1 VSSKIAN
8 RKIVLLFLREK
19 KASNRSGEETEPMLF
34 DTSLRKRSTLH
45 SRITSKRYLVK
56 RGRMAISLFYS
67 GISPVEPLLE
77 LLEVS
82 SDHPSHLIAYAHRPG
97 LFVYSMDYAR
107 TRLSVDSKNAARG
120 GQRQFSGMID
130 V

>member
-1 VSSKIAN
+1 
-8 RKIVLLFLREK
+8 
-19 KASNRSGEETEPMLF
+19 
-34 DTSLRKRSTLH
+34 
-45 SRITSKRYLVK
+45 
-56 RGRMAISLFYS
+56 MAISLFSS
-67 GISPVEPLLE
+67 GISPAEQLLE
-77 LLEVS
+77 PPAVGHVDSPHLL
-82 SDHPSHLIAYAHRPG
+82 AYAHRPG

>member
-1 VSSKIAN
+1 
-8 RKIVLLFLREK
+8 
-19 KASNRSGEETEPMLF
+19 
-34 DTSLRKRSTLH
+34 
-45 SRITSKRYLVK
+45 
-56 RGRMAISLFYS
+56 MAISRFSS
-67 GISPVEPLLE
+67 GISPVEPPRE

-82 SDHPSHLIAYAHRPG
+82 HEDSSHLIAYAHRPG

>member
-1 VSSKIAN
+1 MS
-8 RKIVLLFLREK
+8 
-19 KASNRSGEETEPMLF
+19 F
-34 DTSLRKRSTLH
+34 DISPRKRSTLH
-45 SRITSKRYLVK
+45 SRITLERSLVK
-56 RGRMAISLFYS
+56 RGRMATSPFSS

-82 SDHPSHLIAYAHRPG
+82 LDEPAHLVAYAHRPG

>member
-1 VSSKIAN
+1 
-8 RKIVLLFLREK
+8 
-19 KASNRSGEETEPMLF
+19 
-34 DTSLRKRSTLH
+34 
-45 SRITSKRYLVK
+45 
-56 RGRMAISLFYS
+56 MAISLFSS
-67 GISPVEPLLE
+67 GISPVEQLLE
-77 LLEVS
+77 PPAVGHDDPPHLL
-82 SDHPSHLIAYAHRPG
+82 AYAHRPG

>member
-1 VSSKIAN
+1 
-8 RKIVLLFLREK
+8 
-19 KASNRSGEETEPMLF
+19 
-34 DTSLRKRSTLH
+34 
-45 SRITSKRYLVK
+45 
-56 RGRMAISLFYS
+56 MAISLFFS
-67 GISPVEPLLE
+67 GISPAEPPLE
-77 LLEVS
+77 LLEVGRR
-82 SDHPSHLIAYAHRPG
+82 DDPSHLIAYAYRPG

>member
-1 VSSKIAN
+1 
-8 RKIVLLFLREK
+8 
-19 KASNRSGEETEPMLF
+19 
-34 DTSLRKRSTLH
+34 
-45 SRITSKRYLVK
+45 LVK
-56 RGRMAISLFYS
+56 RGRMAISLFSS
-67 GISPVEPLLE
+67 GISPVEQPLE
-77 LLEVS
+77 LLEVRR
-82 SDHPSHLIAYAHRPG
+82 DDPSHFIAHAYRTG

>member
-1 VSSKIAN
+1 
-8 RKIVLLFLREK
+8 
-19 KASNRSGEETEPMLF
+19 
-34 DTSLRKRSTLH
+34 
-45 SRITSKRYLVK
+45 
-56 RGRMAISLFYS
+56 MAISLFS
-67 GISPVEPLLE
+67 WGISPVEPPRE

-82 SDHPSHLIAYAHRPG
+82 PDNSSHLIVYAYRSG

-120 GQRQFSGMID
+120 GQRQFSGMLD

>member
-1 VSSKIAN
+1 
-8 RKIVLLFLREK
+8 
-19 KASNRSGEETEPMLF
+19 MLF

-45 SRITSKRYLVK
+45 SRITLKPYLVK
-56 RGRMAISLFYS
+56 RGRMAISLFS
-67 GISPVEPLLE
+67 LEISPVEPLLE

-82 SDHPSHLIAYAHRPG
+82 LDELSRSVAYAHRPG

>member
-1 VSSKIAN
+1 MS
-8 RKIVLLFLREK
+8 F
-19 KASNRSGEETEPMLF
+19 G
-34 DTSLRKRSTLH
+34 TSPRKRSTLH
-45 SRITSKRYLVK
+45 SRITSKRSLVK
-56 RGRMAISLFYS
+56 RGRMAISLFS
-67 GISPVEPLLE
+67 SEISPVEPPRE
-77 LLEVS
+77 LPEVCHDES
-82 SDHPSHLIAYAHRPG
+82 SRLIAYAYRSG